1 MRVMIVEDEGLLCL
15 MLEDYLNELGCEVVA
30 IASRLS
36 EALHKARRIAMDV
49 AVLDINLAGE
59 MSYPVAELL
68 RARDIPFLFCT
79 GYGAAGLPPGL
90 RDAPLLAKPYRME
103 QLDQALR
110 QARGDRRGAMR
121 L

>member
-1 MRVMIVEDEGLLCL
+1 MIVEDEGLLCL

-30 IASRLS
+30 IASRLPD
-36 EALHKARRIAMDV
+36 ALHKAQQVAMDV

-68 RARDIPFLFCT
+68 RTRDIPFLFCT
-79 GYGAAGLPPGL
+79 GYGMAGLPPAL
-90 RDAPLLAKPYRME
+90 RDAPLLEKPYRMD

-110 QARGDRRGAMR
+110 QARGDRRRAMR